1 MKGIGLKE
9 LKNLGSVGI
18 RMMNKNLPS
27 ILSGFA
33 IFGVVATAYTAFKA
47 APDVKSALNG
57 KKWEKHD
64 FDKDTDDETPEPEL
78 TPWETFTAAAPYIW
92 KPVACGVFTVGC
104 IIGAQVLNIQRLTML
119 AGAYKLSETKLKEY
133 EAKAKEILG
142 EKKAGDLRDAV
153 AKETRGVP
161 FTENT
166 IITETGKGDVIF
178 FDKFSGRYFKSSVET
193 VLQAESTLNKMVVA
207 GDNICLNDLYYE
219 LGLPNVKMGNMFG
232 WQLYNGSSVDIHMTY
247 DTQEINGEQK
257 VICVLDYQ
265 VELDDRNFTGAF

>member
-64 FDKDTDDETPEPEL
+64 FDKDDDTEETPEPTL

-193 VLQAESTLNKMVVA
+193 VLQAESTLN
-207 GDNICLNDLYYE
+207 NNDLYYE
-219 LGLPNVKMGNMFG
+219 LNLPNVKVGDIFG
-232 WQLYNGSSVDIHMTY
+232 WQLYNGNSVDIHMTY